1 MKVKELIDKV
11 NSSTD
16 CFSLYDAEKFIEDG
30 FVGITG
36 SSDLKSETMS
46 WSDCD
51 YMCIAEEYESVYK
64 LIYQPKNLLH
74 SVKSQTQ
81 KV

>member
-1 MKVKELIDKV
+1 
-11 NSSTD
+11 
-16 CFSLYDAEKFIEDG
+16 
-30 FVGITG
+30 
-36 SSDLKSETMS
+36 MS

>member
-1 MKVKELIDKV
+1 
-11 NSSTD
+11 
-16 CFSLYDAEKFIEDG
+16 
-30 FVGITG
+30 
-36 SSDLKSETMS
+36 MS

-51 YMCIAEEYESVYK
+51 YMCITEEYELIYK
-64 LIYQPKNLLH
+64 LTYQPKNLLH